1 MTRRGPAPGSWLR
14 WAVVRGDA
22 TTVGVVLVAL
32 GLGLGL
38 SVPVGDRPPW
48 MLAVGLTVSAAGA
61 FVVRRARAAWRTLV
75 REVVEAHAGHD
86 PGPSPV
92 AWVHDEVWRSAN
104 RFDPALDAP
113 MRLRAEVERGFRA
126 FGDDSD
132 GAFVTVHLR
141 PVRADEAALVPGDG
155 EPATAVPPE
164 GGDGETMRARLA
176 ATPGRRIVVEPVW
189 PVCCGRP
196 SVLVSVRPDA
206 RDRRARFLAGPTGGP
221 GVGEDD
227 AAWRGVHGYRC
238 ATCGRRWATDPAW

>member
-1 MTRRGPAPGSWLR
+1 MTRRAPAPGSWLR
-14 WAVVRGDA
+14 WAVVRGDV
-22 TTVGVVLVAL
+22 TTVGVVLVVL

-38 SVPVGDRPPW
+38 SVPLAGRPPG
-48 MLAVGLTVSAAGA
+48 LLALGLSLAAVGAYG
-61 FVVRRARAAWRTLV
+61 VRRGRAAWRALV
-75 REVVEAHAGHD
+75 REVVEAHAAHD

-92 AWVHDEVWRSAN
+92 AWVHDDVWRAAN

-113 MRLRAEVERGFRA
+113 MLLRAEVERGLRA
-126 FGDDSD
+126 FGHDAD

-141 PVRADEAALVPGDG
+141 PVRADEAELVGPDG
-155 EPATAVPPE
+155 EAPPPRPPD
-164 GGDGETMRARLA
+164 GGDAETLRARIA

-196 SVLVSVRPDA
+196 AVLVSVRPDA

-221 GVGEDD
+221 GVGSED

-238 ATCGRRWATDPAW
+238 AVCGRRWATDPAW